1 MLQLPKMLMRE
12 MMGFK
17 MQMLGFNAANEGAG
31 ANEGD
36 LPAAKTDDGVA
47 ISDKKHCL
55 EPNVWV
61 AGKCKG
67 DPRGRKST
75 ERDRKAACGGGENT
89 PSCKSFTENL
99 VRSRKKCGS
108 HWQARPMAHCLC
120 ISHRFTEQHS

>member
-17 MQMLGFNAANEGAG
+17 MQMLGYTAANEGAG

-36 LPAAKTDDGVA
+36 LPAAKTDDGVE

-61 AGKCKG
+61 AGKCNG

-75 ERDRKAACGGGENT
+75 ELERQAACNGGET
-89 PSCKSFTENL
+89 APSCKTFKVRL
-99 VRSRKKCGS
+99 VRCRKS
-108 HWQARPMAHCLC
+108 VARADKHDQRRM
-120 ISHRFTEQHS
+120 S